1 MGDSIDILVL
11 GNGFD
16 VACGLPTNY
25 SDFFKWRVE
34 TNKSDYK
41 LLDDLILNN
50 EYIEGFKFQNT
61 NYGND
66 FVTSDVLEYGYS
78 TRSTEGEL
86 FGGFNL
92 NLWDILF
99 YTEFVMDNNCSP
111 TNYEMMNHRIK
122 WSNIESEIYNFVN
135 MSFESNIGSHSSS
148 RKYPT
153 FSDLKNRKRGTND
166 RLKGMKLKFVF
177 YTLQYLVETYQLNE
191 YGNLFEFLDYDI
203 ILNELNKFE
212 KSFTEYLHFI
222 RDNYDEKYD
231 KEANLLVKKM
241 FPNQCKI
248 FYLSFNYTSLY
259 SRLYYDSGTH
269 VHGRF
274 DGDIIFGI
282 DSSGIDASNK
292 AFKFTKTRRKMV
304 AKNKFVPISIPSTN
318 LVQSINFFGHSL
330 SSADYSYFK
339 SIFDFYSIYSSNIV
353 LVFFFQKYGERSSD
367 ELLNEQS
374 DLIAQLLR
382 NYGKTLPNQLDGE
395 NLLHKLL
402 LENRLR
408 IEEITID
415 RFKLHK

>member
-66 FVTSDVLEYGYS
+66 FVTSDVLEYGHS
-78 TRSTEGEL
+78 TRSTQGEL

-99 YTEFVMDNNCSP
+99 YTEFVIDNDCSP
-111 TNYEMMNHRIK
+111 TNNEKMDRSIK
-122 WSNIESEIYNFVN
+122 WSNIEAEIYHFVD
-135 MSFESNIGSHSSS
+135 ESSESVLGSHKSF

-153 FSDLKNRKRGTND
+153 FSDLRNRKLGIND
-166 RLKGMKLKFVF
+166 KLKGMKLKFVF
-177 YTLQYLVETYQLNE
+177 YSMQYLLETYKLDE
-191 YGNLFEFLDYDI
+191 YGKLFEFLDYDI
-203 ILNELNKFE
+203 ILKELIKFE
-212 KSFTEYLHFI
+212 KTFKEYL
-222 RDNYDEKYD
+222 NYISEKHYEIYD
-231 KEANLLVKKM
+231 ANADILIKRM
-241 FPNQCKI
+241 FPNSSRI
-248 FYLSFNYTSLY
+248 FYLSFNYTSVA
-259 SRLYYDSGTH
+259 SKVYYVSGTY

-282 DSSGIDASNK
+282 DSSGIDANSK

-304 AKNKFVPISIPSTN
+304 AVNKFIPTSIPSKN

-353 LVFFFQKYGERSSD
+353 LVFFFKKYGGRASD

-415 RFKLHK
+415 LFSLPK